1 MPSFVMLLH
10 QIFEFSSC
18 TKTVDLFVNN
28 FLKNSNFA
36 SLPTFQKQSPKVFYK
51 NTALENSTIFD
62 VESFF
67 LIKLQ
72 A

>member
-1 MPSFVMLLH
+1 MLFH
-10 QIFEFSSC
+10 QIFEFSPC
-18 TKTVDLFVNN
+18 TKTVALFANII
-28 FLKNSNFA
+28 LKNSNFA
-36 SLPTFQKQSPKVFYK
+36 SLPNFQKQPPKVFYK
-51 NTALENSTIFD
+51 NAVLENSTVFD